1 MCVDFIKINN
11 KLINDGYNNLVRFT
25 KNTEYYLKYK
35 NVLQI
40 IKEYNSGEFNHATYK
55 EIVGYQILITE
66 ELISIVLQN
75 KTGSNM
81 YLNSTMRKNIY
92 MITNSILHTLRV
104 IVEDVSKK
112 EVLNKIEYEIVR
124 NKRTK
129 NSIEWY
135 YNTLKMLK
143 SFNKKL

>member
-1 MCVDFIKINN
+1 MCVDFIKNSN

-25 KNTEYYLKYK
+25 KNTEYYLKHK
-35 NVLQI
+35 NVLQV
-40 IKEYNSGEFNHATYK
+40 IKRYNLGEFNHITYK
-55 EIVGYQILITE
+55 EIVGYQILVAE
-66 ELISIVLQN
+66 ELISIILQN

-92 MITNSILHTLRV
+92 MITNSILHTLRG
-104 IVEDVSKK
+104 IVEDASKN
-112 EVLNKIEYEIVR
+112 EVLNKIEYEIIR